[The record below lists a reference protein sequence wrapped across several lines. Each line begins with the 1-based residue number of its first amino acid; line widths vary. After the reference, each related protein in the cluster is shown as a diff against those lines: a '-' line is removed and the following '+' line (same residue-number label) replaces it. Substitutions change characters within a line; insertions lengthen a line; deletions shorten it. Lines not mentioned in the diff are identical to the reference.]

1 MASQLDYSLL
11 DDPQLLQYVFYPRTD
26 WTPPPDGASDHP
38 VPVEEGIDV
47 FCRFYPVN
55 QSGPSIL
62 YFHGNGEVACDYDW
76 FASLY
81 HEIGANL
88 FVADYRGYGRSG
100 GQPTFTNTAAD
111 AHLVFKYLEK
121 ILRSG
126 GYNGPVFIMGRSL
139 GSQSAIELAANYPE
153 SLGGLI
159 LESAFVQNARL
170 LEYLGLP
177 ISIPNIE
184 EFERTSLE
192 RIKSIT
198 IPVLL
203 IHGEL
208 DVLIPHIEAETIY
221 NNIGSKKKRLLTI
234 RGGDHNNLMLVGL
247 DQYFQTLQEFI
258 DGG

>member
-1 MASQLDYSLL
+1 MTNLDYSLL
-11 DDPQLLQYVFYPRTD
+11 DDPQLLQYVFYPRAD
-26 WTPPPDGASDHP
+26 WTAPPDGSSDHA

-47 FCRFYPVN
+47 FCRFYSVS
-55 QSGPSIL
+55 QRGPSIL

-100 GQPTFTNTAAD
+100 GQPTFANTAAD
-111 AHLVFKYLEK
+111 AHLVFEYLGK
-121 ILRSG
+121 MLRSG
-126 GYNGPVFIMGRSL
+126 GYNGSVFIMGRSL
-139 GSQSAIELAANYPE
+139 GSQSAIELTVTYPDRIN
-153 SLGGLI
+153 GLI

-170 LEYLGLP
+170 LKYLGLP
-177 ISIPNIE
+177 VLTPNIE
-184 EFERTSLE
+184 EFERASLE

-221 NNIGSKKKRLLTI
+221 NNIASKKKQLLTI
-234 RGGDHNNLMLVGL
+234 CGGDHNNLMLVGL